1 MDVERVSR
9 IPLVRFI
16 RNGAD
21 RIFFKVRFGKMARIR
36 SSRDGL
42 VIPVYPTAALI
53 PRNRQPAST
62 VHQGNHTCGGLT
74 ADDEK
79 IQEPERQTDGQ
90 RRLRYFDKTL
100 SKAFPKDYDAKVH
113 NERGVAGVTKATR
126 PTPTCLAI
134 TVGG

>member
-1 MDVERVSR
+1 MSSVSQGFHSCGLSEMGR
-9 IPLVRFI
+9 I
-16 RNGAD
+16 G
-21 RIFFKVRFGKMARIR
+21 FFSRCDSGKWPE
-36 SSRDGL
+36 SGHHKDGP

-79 IQEPERQTDGQ
+79 IHESERQTDGQ